1 MSTAKMKTR
10 RAGHRGVLT
19 KLLKKVEP
27 SSEELLQEFDVS
39 ELSTIRGLIVKK
51 QETIDQLNEK
61 IVEELSEEEVS
72 EEIEEADRYTYDIE
86 MSVTKLSKIIKESE
100 ITDKQSSKSLL
111 NPNAHEFIN
120 YTNHQESQPQPSFM
134 HANTSAMYHKLPK
147 LNLPTFGGNM
157 LEWQPFWDSFSA
169 AVHDNLSLNDV
180 QKFNYLKSQLFGEA
194 TQCIAGLQITNTNYG
209 QALHVLKQRFGQP
222 HKIVQT
228 YMQSLISLPSPTS
241 NITHLKKFYD
251 SMENYIRGLESIGE
265 SHESFGSLLVP
276 IILNKL
282 PGNIREN
289 MVRAHGG
296 DHWNLPSLRQAIQH
310 EITIKEAVKPN
321 YTPTSA
327 FFTGTNRNYAN
338 QKGKRDITKKPCI
351 FCQGVHAPLACKT
364 VTEIEAR
371 KRIVKEKQACFN
383 CLGNHRVADCKSD
396 KTCKNCNKRH
406 HTILV
411 FVQRMKHTLYTK
423 SKDSSTSKPDTD
435 AAVASMHSSTSSVR
449 SQVLL
454 KTAIA
459 PITYDKTHF
468 NTANILF
475 DEGAQRSFIT
485 QEMAD
490 LLNLRP
496 HRKEAITISG
506 FGESNKK
513 LNKLTDILTRF
524 RYGKYALT
532 TDIEK
537 AFLQIG
543 LDEEDRDSTRFFWL
557 RDPSNP
563 KSELETYRF
572 KVILFGATCSPFIL
586 NATLLKHLSTVTSAT
601 AEILKR
607 DLYVDNVLT
616 SVNTEEAALNFFEES
631 RELMTN
637 AGFNLRTWKS
647 NSNQLSNEATKAN
660 VLDKDSETK
669 ILGMRWD
676 AKSDILTFA
685 KLNEDHSNPA
695 DLQTRGISSTQFKE
709 STLWMQG
716 PSWISDE
723 NSWPTWTPQV
733 KQETLLL
740 TTTDDSEKIKPCV
753 LNGISKIIDL
763 SRFSSLKKLLRVTC
777 YVFKFVNICKSK
789 RPYNLRK
796 YARHGKDITKD
807 EIDRATRTWI
817 TDIQNE
823 KFSSEKQQLANPS
836 HDKNLPYRRCH
847 SMRRAHTQFT
857 VRRLREVSSV
867 TTEEKSIYG
876 LNYIER
882 APADVAFWCWTDNY
896 ANPPI
901 ILDTFH

>member
-1 MSTAKMKTR
+1 MSLCISWTSKAYETLKT
-10 RAGHRGVLT
+10 
-19 KLLKKVEP
+19 LLC
-27 SSEELLQEFDVS
+27 LLISIRPKHWCRDQEA
-39 ELSTIRGLIVKK
+39 TTGTCR
-51 QETIDQLNEK
+51 Q
-61 IVEELSEEEVS
+61 
-72 EEIEEADRYTYDIE
+72 
-86 MSVTKLSKIIKESE
+86 
-100 ITDKQSSKSLL
+100 
-111 NPNAHEFIN
+111 PNSHHISIL
-120 YTNHQESQPQPSFM
+120 YG
-134 HANTSAMYHKLPK
+134 Y
-147 LNLPTFGGNM
+147 
-157 LEWQPFWDSFSA
+157 
-169 AVHDNLSLNDV
+169 
-180 QKFNYLKSQLFGEA
+180 KSQLRKSE
-194 TQCIAGLQITNTNYG
+194 
-209 QALHVLKQRFGQP
+209 
-222 HKIVQT
+222 
-228 YMQSLISLPSPTS
+228 
-241 NITHLKKFYD
+241 
-251 SMENYIRGLESIGE
+251 
-265 SHESFGSLLVP
+265 
-276 IILNKL
+276 
-282 PGNIREN
+282 REKRHN
-289 MVRAHGG
+289 
-296 DHWNLPSLRQAIQH
+296 Q
-310 EITIKEAVKPN
+310 EAVHLL
-321 YTPTSA
+321 S
-327 FFTGTNRNYAN
+327 RSS
-338 QKGKRDITKKPCI
+338 R
-351 FCQGVHAPLACKT
+351 PLACKT

-406 HTILV
+406 HTSICS
-411 FVQRMKHTLYTK
+411 KNGSHLYTK

-513 LNKLTDILTRF
+513 NQRCLRYTGNIINDQENRGFIEKVETPDETTNRVHYIPHHPVKKDSSTTPIRIVYDCSCRQDSESPSLNDCLSSTPPQLNKLTDILTRF

-586 NATLLKHLSTVTSAT
+586 NATLLKHLSTVKSAT

-660 VLDKDSETK
+660 VLDTDSETK

-685 KLNEDHSNPA
+685 KLNED
-695 DLQTRGISSTQFKE
+695 R
-709 STLWMQG
+709 

-740 TTTDDSEKIKPCV
+740 TTTDDSEKTKPCE

-796 YARHGKDITKD
+796 YARHGKDDITKD
-807 EIDRATRTWI
+807 EIDSATSIWI
-817 TDIQNE
+817 TDIQNV
-823 KFSSEKQQLANPS
+823 KFSSEKEQLVNPS
-836 HDKNLPYRRCH
+836 RDKNLPLVRQLRLFIDTEGVIRCAGRIH
-847 SMRRAHTQFT
+847 NSQLDDSAKFPVLLPKKNQFT
-857 VRRLREVSSV
+857 DLVILNAHLQMLHSVLDRQLRKSANHIGYLPLDNAL
-867 TTEEKSIYG
+867 TTSYR
-876 LNYIER
+876 N
-882 APADVAFWCWTDNY
+882 V
-896 ANPPI
+896 
-901 ILDTFH
+901 

>member
-1 MSTAKMKTR
+1 MTL
-10 RAGHRGVLT
+10 VNFL
-19 KLLKKVEP
+19 
-27 SSEELLQEFDVS
+27 
-39 ELSTIRGLIVKK
+39 TIRGLIKK

-86 MSVTKLSKIIKESE
+86 MAVTKLSKIIKESE

-180 QKFNYLKSQLFGEA
+180 QKFNYLKFGEA

-310 EITIKEAVKPN
+310 EITIKEAGQSVNGDDIEPN

-327 FFTGTNRNYAN
+327 FFTG
-338 QKGKRDITKKPCI
+338 
-351 FCQGVHAPLACKT
+351 VHAPLACKN
-364 VTEIEAR
+364 VMEIEDR

-406 HTILV
+406 HTSICS
-411 FVQRMKHTLYTK
+411 KNETHLYTK

-435 AAVASMHSSTSSVR
+435 AAVASMHSSTSSSLDR
-449 SQVLL
+449 SCRQDSES
-454 KTAIA
+454 
-459 PITYDKTHF
+459 P
-468 NTANILF
+468 
-475 DEGAQRSFIT
+475 S
-485 QEMAD
+485 
-490 LLNLRP
+490 LNDCLSSTP
-496 HRKEAITISG
+496 PQ
-506 FGESNKK
+506 

-823 KFSSEKQQLANPS
+823 KFSSEKEQLANPS
-836 HDKNLPYRRCH
+836 HDKNLPLVRQLRLFIDTEGVIRCAGRIH
-847 SMRRAHTQFT
+847 NSQLDDSAKFPVLLPKKNQFT
-857 VRRLREVSSV
+857 DL
-867 TTEEKSIYG
+867 
-876 LNYIER
+876 
-882 APADVAFWCWTDNY
+882 
-896 ANPPI
+896 I
-901 ILDTFH
+901 ILNAHLQMLHSGAGQTITQIRQSYWIPSIRQCVNHIG